1 MAGGSFKCII
11 LSPNR
16 LIYEKEVQS
25 IFLTGDKGEF
35 ELLAYHYP
43 LLGVLRKGN
52 IIVNWNQAIPIE
64 GGVIRFFANE
74 CTILIEEE
82 LEKIICL
89 SLKDA
94 TQCKIAS

>member
-1 MAGGSFKCII
+1 MDQYKGNFKCIV
-11 LSPNR
+11 LSPKN
-16 LIYEKEVQS
+16 LIFESEVQS
-25 IFLTGDKGEF
+25 LFLSGDKGEF

-52 IIVNWNQAIPIE
+52 IIVNWNQSIPIK

-82 LEKIICL
+82 LEKIA
-89 SLKDA
+89 K
-94 TQCKIAS
+94 KGK

>member
-1 MAGGSFKCII
+1 MNQYKGNFKCIV
-11 LSPNR
+11 LSPKS
-16 LIYEKEVQS
+16 LIFESEVQS
-25 IFLTGDKGEF
+25 LFLTGDKGEF

-52 IIVNWNQAIPIE
+52 IIVNWNKAIAIE

-82 LEKIICL
+82 IEKI
-89 SLKDA
+89 KKKGA
-94 TQCKIAS
+94 